1 MNRRKFLLTAPV
13 LGLLG
18 RMSASEMFLPAEETA
33 AEFADW
39 REGWLDIHHISTGRG
54 NAAFIIC
61 PDGTTI
67 LIDAGDLGA
76 EVNPNHTPHIPDDSK
91 RAGEWIAEYIRRF
104 SKPLKNRY
112 LDYAFLTHFHD
123 DHIGAK
129 YDGLPEPN
137 GYALTGIADVAEQID
152 IKMLIDRGYPD
163 YNYPSRERAKRANRS
178 FFDDYLKF
186 VEYQRTNKG
195 VRVEMLDAG
204 SDRQIVLKNAP
215 SEYPDFKVQNIYV
228 NGQAWTGEGR
238 STRSI
243 FTDADTPDENQCSGA
258 IRLQYGRFGYW
269 SGGDCN
275 GVERQ
280 ICDVIRP
287 TTVFN
292 VNHHANGSPQTE
304 FLAAMR
310 PQVMIV
316 PVWDLYHPKA
326 DCMERMIDRTI
337 YPDDRLI
344 FATARVNGIEKLL
357 GDNIKHFQPLGH
369 IVVRVTD
376 SGSKY
381 KVYVLDAM
389 DKNCSVKMETRTLQ
403 A

>member
-1 MNRRKFLLTAPV
+1 MNRRKFLLTAPA
-13 LGLLG
+13 LGLLS
-18 RMSASEMFLPAEETA
+18 RMSASEMFLPAGETA
-33 AEFADW
+33 SEFADW

-76 EVNPNHTPHIPDDSK
+76 RLNPNHTPHIPDDSK
-91 RAGEWIAEYIRRF
+91 RAGEWIAEYIRKF
-104 SKPLKNRY
+104 SKPLKNKY
-112 LDYAFLTHFHD
+112 LDYAFLTHFHS
-123 DHIGAK
+123 DHIGTK
-129 YDGLPEPN
+129 YEGLPEPN
-137 GYALTGIADVAEQID
+137 GYALSGIADVAEQID

-163 YNYPSRERAKRANRS
+163 YNYPSREKAKQSNRR

-186 VEYQRTNKG
+186 VEYQHTHKG
-195 VRVEMLDAG
+195 VRVEMLAAG

-215 SEYPDFKVQNIYV
+215 SKYPDFKVQNIYV
-228 NGQAWTGEGR
+228 NGQVWTGEGTA
-238 STRSI
+238 TRNI
-243 FTDADTPDENQCSGA
+243 FTDADTPGENECSGA
-258 IRLQYGRFGYW
+258 IRLQYGRFSYW

-275 GVERQ
+275 DIERK
-280 ICDVIRP
+280 ICDVVHP

-292 VNHHANGSPQTE
+292 VNHHGAGSPQTE
-304 FLAAMR
+304 FLAAIR